1 MAKYPHRHVI
11 SDEAD
16 NQAMNS
22 NVRGDDLMRRI
33 TWVLAMMMSVMLL
46 LAACGQ
52 KDASAVVKDLDHKMS
67 KLQSYEG
74 IGTMTLYSGQQPL
87 EYQVEVRYQ
96 DPSYYRIQLTNTK
109 KDIKQIVLRNDEG
122 VFVLTPSLKKSFRF
136 QSDWPDNQGQ
146 VYLYQTLIHSIL
158 QDNSRQFLT
167 EGDSYVFEVAANYQT
182 DALVKQ
188 KIWLDKGDYKPQQ
201 VQVTDSEARVVV
213 EMKFT
218 QFEFNKKFDKDA
230 FDMQANMTASANID
244 PTPLQEDADEAVKD
258 EKSKTPSKEEQDSED
273 NDKKDND
280 KGSKDTQGEP
290 DAATNTKPTDESTT
304 EPTVGDE
311 LAPGQDE
318 EATQEAVTDD
328 LGSSAGPFGI
338 IKPSYDPEGVSLK
351 DEQEVN
357 SNNHAV
363 MLRYTGTYNYTIMES
378 HQKDMEVGVVPGEYI
393 DLGFTAGVLTGET
406 QKTLTWMDEGIKYQ
420 IASADLPTEEM
431 VKIAQ
436 SMVDQPGK

>member
-1 MAKYPHRHVI
+1 
-11 SDEAD
+11 
-16 NQAMNS
+16 
-22 NVRGDDLMRRI
+22 MRRI
-33 TWVLAMMMSVMLL
+33 TWVLAMMMSVVLL

-52 KDASAVVKDLDHKMS
+52 KDAEAVVKDLDNKMS
-67 KLQSYEG
+67 KLESYEG

-188 KIWLDKGDYKPQQ
+188 KIWLDKGDYKPKQ

-213 EMKFT
+213 EMKFN

-230 FDMQANMTASANID
+230 FDMQANMTASSNID
-244 PTPLQEDADEAVKD
+244 PLPLPEDAANTDAVTD
-258 EKSKTPSKEEQDSED
+258 EKTPAPSKEGTEGEGQG
-273 NDKKDND
+273 DKKSEED
-280 KGSKDTQGEP
+280 GAKDTQAAEDEATSAVPSEDTAAEEP
-290 DAATNTKPTDESTT
+290 SKD
-304 EPTVGDE
+304 VV
-311 LAPGQDE
+311 APGQEGQE
-318 EATQEAVTDD
+318 EQPAEDAAVED

-338 IKPSYDPEGVSLK
+338 IKPSYDPEGVTLK

-357 SNNHAV
+357 SDNHAV
-363 MLRYTGTYNYTIMES
+363 MLRYTGTYTYTIMES
-378 HQKDMEVGVVPGEYI
+378 RQKDMEVGVVPGEYI
-393 DLGFTAGVLTGET
+393 DLGFTAGLLTGEA

-420 IASADLPTEEM
+420 ITSADLPTEEM